1 MAEQQKANEKYKV
14 DEIITAIK
22 GSSGIKANIMRRLG
36 CDRHTVDNYL
46 KRYATAQAAYDEEL
60 QMPLDA
66 AESLVVNDMVTNR
79 NVETA
84 KWYLKAK
91 GKIRGYN
98 EQAELKHS
106 GSLDLKVVKGYM
118 EVMPDDWDAKQDTTD
133 SHL

>member
-1 MAEQQKANEKYKV
+1 MAEQQKANEKFTV
-14 DEIITAIK
+14 QQIITAIK

-46 KRYATAQAAYDEEL
+46 KRYATAQAAYDEET

-66 AESLVVNDMVTNR
+66 AESLVINDMVVNH

-91 GKIRGYN
+91 GKRRGYTD
-98 EQAELKHS
+98 QTDLKHS
-106 GSLDLKVVKGYM
+106 GETKIVVEYVNNWRPSA
-118 EVMPDDWDAKQDTTD
+118 EET
-133 SHL
+133 